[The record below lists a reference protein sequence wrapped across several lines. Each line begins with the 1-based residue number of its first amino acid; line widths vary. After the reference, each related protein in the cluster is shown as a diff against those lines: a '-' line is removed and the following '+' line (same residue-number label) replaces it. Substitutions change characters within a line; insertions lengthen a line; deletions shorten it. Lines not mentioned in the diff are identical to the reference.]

1 MNITK
6 EIIEKYHQGLCT
18 PEEEQAVEKW
28 LDDDGPD
35 FAPIDPL
42 PAGDSKFKI
51 QDDMWAE
58 ISAALPQPKP
68 SPVTTFFT
76 PIWRRV
82 AAVFVIGIAAAL
94 TIFMKSRSAHQ
105 QLIVIKNSSE
115 TTNRNL
121 HERAY
126 SISIGPKSNV
136 EINNE
141 TGEFDFCGAVL
152 INPKR
157 DIELT
162 IQGSCARAD
171 EKRGKMVLRKGQQYI
186 ALNYGNASHPGE
198 VVILPQTS
206 ITGLPPLMQRQLMSQ
221 FNI

>member
-1 MNITK
+1 VENWLND
-6 EIIEKYHQGLCT
+6 ESYCT
-18 PEEEQAVEKW
+18 P
-28 LDDDGPD
+28 LN
-35 FAPIDPL
+35 PL

-51 QDDMWAE
+51 QDDMWAK
-58 ISAALPQPKP
+58 ISEVLPQPKP
-68 SPVTTFFT
+68 SPFATFFE
-76 PIWRRV
+76 PRWRQV
-82 AAVFVIGIAAAL
+82 AAVMLIGIAAAC
-94 TIFMKSRSAHQ
+94 TIFLKNHSANQH
-105 QLIVIKNSSE
+105 LIVVKNSSG

-126 SISIGPKSNV
+126 SISIGPNSNV
-136 EINNE
+136 KINNE

-162 IQGSCARAD
+162 IQGNCVRAN

-186 ALNYGNASHPGE
+186 ALHYGNASHQGE

-206 ITGLPPLMQRQLMSQ
+206 IIGLPPLMQRQLMSQ